1 MPELTAR
8 NLGFITGGMELWVEA
23 QR

>member
-8 NLGFITGGMELWVEA
+8 NLAFITGGMELWVET

>member
-8 NLGFITGGMELWVEA
+8 NLAFITGGMELWVEA

>member
-8 NLGFITGGMELWVEA
+8 NLGFITGGVELWVET